1 MANNGGV
8 LALTLTACS
17 TSAGPKPHLSSLEP
31 DSSLRPATS
40 LQPTTSLAPSTV
52 DNFFGG
58 GLQRQDF
65 GSFGL
70 DRTENVPSDDGRFAT
85 ALRVRYPAD
94 SASQLSAANSD
105 TSDGG
110 AQVYLARRGGPVDEA
125 YLRYYVRFPADFD
138 FVRGGKLPGLYG
150 GRTNN
155 GRKIPDG
162 TNGFSTR
169 YMWRAKGAGEVYA
182 YLPSSVAHG
191 TSLGRGSWTWPTG
204 TWATVEQHVR
214 LNTPGQA
221 DGQVQ
226 VWLNGALVFEQTG
239 LTFRSTWTL
248 RIEGLFF
255 STFFG
260 GGDAPG
266 PRRVTST
273 PTSPGSSYPRR
284 RVSP

>member
-1 MANNGGV
+1 MVAV
-8 LALTLTACS
+8 LAVTACS
-17 TSAGPKPHLSSLEP
+17 TGASAKPHPSFLGPAASP
-31 DSSLRPATS
+31 RPS
-40 LQPTTSLAPSTV
+40 NL
-52 DNFFGG
+52 DGFFGG

-70 DRTENVPSDDGRFAT
+70 DRTETIPSDDRRFAT
-85 ALRVRYPAD
+85 ALRVRYPAN

-110 AQVYLARRGGPVDEA
+110 AQVYLARQGGPVDEA
-125 YLRYYVRFPADFD
+125 YLRYYVRFPANFD
-138 FVRGGKLPGLYG
+138 FVKGGKLPGLYG

-191 TSLGRGSWTWPTG
+191 TSLGRGSWSWPTG
-204 TWATVEQHVR
+204 TWTTVEQHVR

-239 LTFRSTWTL
+239 LTFRSTSGL

-260 GGDAPG
+260 GGDASWAS
-266 PRRVTST
+266 PRDQYADFAGFELST
-273 PTSPGSSYPRR
+273 QKLNP
-284 RVSP
+284 

>member
-1 MANNGGV
+1 MDGPFGAD
-8 LALTLTACS
+8 LT
-17 TSAGPKPHLSSLEP
+17 
-31 DSSLRPATS
+31 
-40 LQPTTSLAPSTV
+40 
-52 DNFFGG
+52 
-58 GLQRQDF
+58 RQDF

-70 DRTENVPSDDGRFAT
+70 DRTEIRQTGDGRFPT

-105 TSDGG
+105 TEHGG
-110 AQVYLARRGGPVDEA
+110 AQVYLAWRGGPVDEA
-125 YLRYYVRFPADFD
+125 YLRYYLRFPSGFD
-138 FVRGGKLPGLYG
+138 FVKGGKLPGLYG
-150 GRTNN
+150 GRMNN

-169 YMWRAKGAGEVYA
+169 YMWRTGGAGEVYA

-191 TSLGRGSWTWPTG
+191 TSLGRGNWTWPTG
-204 TWATVEQHVR
+204 VWTSVEQYVR

-226 VWLNGALVFEQTG
+226 VWLNGISVFEQTG
-239 LTFRSTWTL
+239 LTFRTTPSL

-260 GGDAPG
+260 GGDASWAT
-266 PRRVTST
+266 PRDQYADFASFEIATHKI
-273 PTSPGSSYPRR
+273 GQ
-284 RVSP
+284 